1 MKLTLRDL
9 GIACLKEHLSKCKD
23 HRDSLARE
31 FAAAGT
37 SLEQTKLAFRWD
49 NTLKHGYM
57 VQFLLELLE
66 RRENEGH
73 PPAEVQ
79 HIRLKAHRHRWSTRD
94 RRVVRAG
101 ATTPALTPRVSSAT
115 SGS

>member
-1 MKLTLRDL
+1 MELILRDL
-9 GIACLKEHLSKCKD
+9 EIDSLKQHLSRCRD
-23 HRDSLARE
+23 HCQSLART

-37 SLEQTKLAFRWD
+37 SLEQTNLAYRWD

-66 RRENEGH
+66 RREKEGR
-73 PPAEVQ
+73 PPAGVQ
-79 HIRLKAHRHRWSTRD
+79 HIRLKAHRNRPPAAD
-94 RRVVRAG
+94 RRIAYARAT
-101 ATTPALTPRVSSAT
+101 ASASAPRMSSRP

>member
-1 MKLTLRDL
+1 MELILRDL
-9 GIACLKEHLSKCKD
+9 RIVSLRDHLNHCND
-23 HRDSLARE
+23 HCESLARE
-31 FAAAGT
+31 FESAGT

-66 RRENEGH
+66 RRENEGR
-73 PPAEVQ
+73 PVAEVQ
-79 HIRLKAHRHRWSTRD
+79 HIRLKAHRHRSSPRD
-94 RRVVRAG
+94 RRVAYAV
-101 ATTPALTPRVSSAT
+101 ATTSAFTPRVSSAS